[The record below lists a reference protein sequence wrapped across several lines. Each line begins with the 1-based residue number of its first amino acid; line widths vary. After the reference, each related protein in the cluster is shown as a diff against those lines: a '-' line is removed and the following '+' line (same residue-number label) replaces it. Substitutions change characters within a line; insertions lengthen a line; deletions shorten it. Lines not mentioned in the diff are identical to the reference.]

1 MYAIIDIE
9 TSGGSYQNERIT
21 EIAILVFDGK
31 KVVDQFQTLINP
43 ERILA
48 PYITQLTGIT
58 NEMLA
63 DAPKFY
69 EVAKKIFQMTEGNIF
84 VAHNVSF
91 DYWFVKSEFKRLGS
105 NFNRKTLCTVKL
117 SRKIIPKLPSYSLGK
132 LCETLGIKIK
142 NRHRAMGDAE
152 ATVQLFELLLE
163 KNPDLITQNNEFN
176 ISGLHANLNRSVIDE
191 LPEEEG
197 VYHFFDENGQ
207 LIYIGKSKNI
217 QQRVRSHFYSAK
229 TKKAIEMKNLIADIS
244 YELTGN
250 ELIALLQESVEI
262 KKSKPL
268 FNRAQR
274 RSGKSYGIF
283 ISENENGYACLS
295 LEKTSLKTQPIF
307 VFESPDKAKQYLF
320 RITEKHQLCQKLT
333 GLYKTQDSCFH
344 YKIKQCLGACIGE
357 EKPEIYNARV
367 QQAIESFDLKERSF
381 LIVDKGREKHEKSVI
396 WVENGIYLGFGYVN
410 IEEGAELEDLKNAV
424 VSQEDNQEV
433 RQLIKTYLR
442 NHKVEK
448 IIEL

>member
-31 KVVDQFQTLINP
+31 KVVDQYQTLINP

-163 KNPDLITQNNEFN
+163 KKPDLITQNNEFN

-274 RSGKSYGIF
+274 RSGKNYGIF
-283 ISENENGYACLS
+283 LSENENGYVCLS

-357 EKPEIYNARV
+357 EKTEIYNARV